1 LGTQDKQ
8 SQSYLADELIGIVEG
23 WEKTGWP
30 GLTDTTY
37 PLFKY
42 WFKRDE
48 RSLQKILSL
57 LMLYLKNF
65 ETNTIRYSLLEQRWK
80 NFGLV

>member
-1 LGTQDKQ
+1 MGTQDKQ
-8 SQSYLADELIGIVEG
+8 SQLYLADELNGIVEG

-37 PLFKY
+37 QLFKY

-48 RSLQKILSL
+48 RFCKNSIYLS
-57 LMLYLKNF
+57 
-65 ETNTIRYSLLEQRWK
+65 REQMK
-80 NFGLV
+80 